1 MKKTAILVNTARGPV
16 VDQTA
21 LAKALAEGWIAGA
34 GLDVFQ
40 REPQVS
46 AELLKLPNLT
56 VAPHI
61 ASASVDT
68 RREMSVLAARNAVDA
83 LEGRHPAT
91 LLNPEVWD
99 SRSTRQGA

>member
-61 ASASVDT
+61 ASA
-68 RREMSVLAARNAVDA
+68 R
-83 LEGRHPAT
+83 GYP
-91 LLNPEVWD
+91 
-99 SRSTRQGA
+99 SRDVGVGGA